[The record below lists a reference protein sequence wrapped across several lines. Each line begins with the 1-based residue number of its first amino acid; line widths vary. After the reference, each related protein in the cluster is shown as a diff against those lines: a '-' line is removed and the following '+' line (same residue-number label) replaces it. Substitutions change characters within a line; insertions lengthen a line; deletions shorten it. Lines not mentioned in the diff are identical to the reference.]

1 LRRKRNEETKN
12 QQGRMRK
19 EKEMNCDFCIYKQ
32 KAKEFEKKEKKDEEP
47 RDEMD
52 WLLIW
57 P

>member
-1 LRRKRNEETKN
+1 
-12 QQGRMRK
+12 
-19 EKEMNCDFCIYKQ
+19 MNCESCLWKQ
-32 KAKEFEKKEKKDEEP
+32 KAKELEKREDKEDEP